1 MARRGGRPTTS
12 TRGVEPARKVRSRR
26 QREMSQLRR
35 LWVVLVVV
43 GVLIVGVLGYGAYQ
57 EYIATPNAP
66 VAVVNG
72 VPLRTSA
79 YERRVSYEQWQL
91 AMQSAQLQQRQA
103 ELDPNDESQ
112 GFLIE
117 YVNQQLQ
124 QIQAMIP
131 QVPYQALQKMI
142 DDELVRQ
149 EAVQREISIGDEE
162 LQRAIEEQFGY
173 YRVPPTPFP
182 TPVPFTDTLPL
193 ATPAPTSIPM
203 TLEQFQKGYDAFVEG
218 MNKQTKMSEAE
229 LRQLM
234 SNELLRGKLRDA
246 LASEVPVDSDQ
257 VLARH
262 ILVETEEEAQQVL
275 ERLESG
281 ESFEALAAELSTDET
296 NKDEGGELGWFPE
309 GQMVPEFERAAF
321 DAEIGSIVGPVETSF
336 GWHIIQVE
344 GHEVRQLEPSM
355 LEFRRGQALED
366 WLSEAR
372 SGEGVENLWE
382 TDMAPAAPQP

>member
-1 MARRGGRPTTS
+1 
-12 TRGVEPARKVRSRR
+12 
-26 QREMSQLRR
+26 MSQLRK
-35 LWVVLVVV
+35 LWVILAAV
-43 GVLIVGVLGYGAYQ
+43 GVLIIGVLGFGVYQ
-57 EYIATPNAP
+57 EYIAKPNNP

-72 VPLRTSA
+72 VPLRTSS

-103 ELDPNDESQ
+103 ELDPNDENQ
-112 GFLIE
+112 AFLVQ

-131 QVPYQALQKMI
+131 QVPYQAVQNMI

-149 EAVQREISIGDEE
+149 EADRRAISIGDEE

-182 TPVPFTDTLPL
+182 TPVPLTETLPL
-193 ATPAPTSIPM
+193 ATPAPTSVPM
-203 TLEQFQKGYDAFVEG
+203 TLEQFEKGYDAFVER
-218 MNKQTKMSEAE
+218 MNAQTKMSEAE

-234 SNELLRGKLRDA
+234 SNELLRSKLRDA
-246 LASEVPVDSDQ
+246 LASEVPVDEEQ
-257 VLARH
+257 VQARH
-262 ILVETEEEAQQVL
+262 ILVETEEEAHQAL

-281 ESFEALAAELSTDET
+281 ESFEALASELSTDET
-296 NKDEGGELGWFPE
+296 NKDEGGELGWFPQ
-309 GQMVPEFERAAF
+309 GQMVPEFEEAAF
-321 DAEIGSIVGPVETSF
+321 DAEIGSTVGPIETSF

-344 GHEVRQLEPSM
+344 GHEIRQLEPSM

-372 SGEGVENLWE
+372 VAEGVENLWKAG
-382 TDMAPAAPQP
+382 MIPAAGAQQP